1 MRFAPILVLLPLTGP
16 TAAALAQQSPFQ
28 PLPPPSQTTETPTV
42 TVAPPPVSSSSGGG
56 LKSWQETLLFAAGL
70 ILLLGIG
77 WAIASDAR
85 KRAPVKDSELAHP
98 GMGGA
103 ARRNRSQK
111 QKERA
116 RAKAMAGRKQRRRQG
131 RR

>member
-1 MRFAPILVLLPLTGP
+1 MRTATALSVLALALLP
-16 TAAALAQQSPFQ
+16 AAAGAQSSPFS
-28 PLPPPSQTTETPTV
+28 PIPPPSQTTETPTV
-42 TVAPPPVSSSSGGG
+42 TVAPPTNSTTGDSG
-56 LKSWQETLLFAAGL
+56 LATWQEFLIFGAGL
-70 ILLLGIG
+70 VLLLGIG

-85 KRAPVKDSELAHP
+85 RRAPVKDSELAHP

-103 ARRNRSQK
+103 TRRNRSQK

>member
-1 MRFAPILVLLPLTGP
+1 MRLLAALLAALVLAAPASAQFNQLP
-16 TAAALAQQSPFQ
+16 A
-28 PLPPPSQTTETPTV
+28 PSQTTETPTV
-42 TVAPPPVSSSSGGG
+42 TVAPPPANTSSDGG
-56 LKSWQETLLFAAGL
+56 LKGWQETLLFVAGI

-98 GMGGA
+98 GMGSA
-103 ARRNRSQK
+103 ASRRNRSQK
-111 QKERA
+111 QKERE